1 MSSLLRDLERVQ
13 PEETPKDEPEGA
25 DIAEVFQDALKKLSE
40 KVDNLTSQLSELTKE
55 TEKPKDPEDPDDEGP
70 EDPEEEG

>member
-13 PEETPKDEPEGA
+13 PEETPKDEPEGNEV
-25 DIAEVFQDALKKLSE
+25 AEAFQDALKKLSE

-55 TEKPKDPEDPDDEGP
+55 TEKPKDPEDQDDE
-70 EDPEEEG
+70 DPKDSEEEG

>member
-13 PEETPKDEPEGA
+13 PEETPKDEPGGDEV
-25 DIAEVFQDALKKLSE
+25 AEAFQDALKKLSE
-40 KVDNLTSQLSELTKE
+40 KVDNLTSQLLELTKE
-55 TEKPKDPEDPDDEGP
+55 TEKPKDPEDPDDEDQ

>member
-13 PEETPKDEPEGA
+13 PEENPKDEPEGNEV
-25 DIAEVFQDALKKLSE
+25 AEAFQEALKKLNE
-40 KVDNLTSQLSELTKE
+40 KVENLTIQLSDLTKE
-55 TEKPKDPEDPDDEGP
+55 TEKSEDPEDPENAGP

>member
-13 PEETPKDEPEGA
+13 PEEKPKDEPEGVE
-25 DIAEVFQDALKKLSE
+25 IAEAFQEALKNLSE

-55 TEKPKDPEDPDDEGP
+55 TEKPKDPEDP

>member
-13 PEETPKDEPEGA
+13 PEESPKDEQEGSE
-25 DIAEVFQDALKKLSE
+25 IAEAFQTALKTLSE
-40 KVDNLTSQLSELTKE
+40 KVDNLTTQLSELTKE